1 MMTAR
6 LAFSYDRDVFALPGR
21 IDDPRSQGCNFLIR
35 SKIAEPIISTED
47 LIGSLG
53 LKTSRRRKVT
63 NKIDKVKGAYSKRL
77 DSETVDKLAEIMV
90 LISREKGVTVE
101 EIASISD
108 ITYSQAASLTS
119 MLEMDGFIQIDLLQ
133 RCFIII
139 EKNG

>member
-1 MMTAR
+1 MTAR

-53 LKTSRRRKVT
+53 LKTSKRRRVT
-63 NKIDKVKGAYSKRL
+63 NKIDKIKETYAKRL
-77 DSETVDKLAEIMV
+77 DSETVDKLAEITM

-108 ITYSQAASLTS
+108 ITYSQAASLSS